1 MRAVVQRVK
10 EASVEVDGQ
19 VVGAIRGGLLVLLA
33 VEGGDGREAVEW
45 MARKLAGLRVFNDS
59 EGKMNLSVEDVA
71 GEILL
76 VSQFTLYGD
85 CRKGNRPSFV
95 RSAGPELAEALYQ
108 SVGSELEKRGI
119 RVGWGR
125 FQAKMLVG
133 LVNDGPVTLI
143 VDSNRDFY

>member
-10 EASVEVDGQ
+10 GASVEVEGT
-19 VVGAIRGGLLVLLA
+19 VVGAIEGGLLVLLA
-33 VEGGDGREAVEW
+33 VEGSDGQEEVEW
-45 MARKLAGLRVFNDS
+45 MARKLAGLRIFNDS
-59 EGKMNLSVEDVA
+59 EGKMNLSVEDVE

-95 RSAGPELAEALYQ
+95 RSAGPDRAEALYHA
-108 SVGSELEKRGI
+108 VGGALKSRGI
-119 RVGWGR
+119 RVAWGK
-125 FQAKMLVG
+125 FQAKMSVD